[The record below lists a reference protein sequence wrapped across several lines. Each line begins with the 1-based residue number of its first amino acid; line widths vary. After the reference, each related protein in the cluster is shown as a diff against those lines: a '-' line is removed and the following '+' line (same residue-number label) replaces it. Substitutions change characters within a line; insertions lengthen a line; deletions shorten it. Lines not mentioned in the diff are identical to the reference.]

1 MGAADCRRQAPWR
14 RGQPG
19 QYSKSVIETIAT
31 ARHRRT
37 RQAVAA
43 FSAVPELRAAHR
55 SLLARWLGA
64 DATERNWQSLLKLA
78 GPSDVDRAEELLLL
92 LMEAGVVAI
101 KEEFKNG
108 RWWAVRVVW
117 RDLPGVQR
125 ALGLQPVAERR
136 EERQAL
142 LQQIAAVA
150 EQHPWARSAC
160 ESCLAASLATEK
172 LRARAQLL
180 QGLCTWQA
188 EQRFGMR
195 QDFSLWA
202 RAHTKAITGAEWEW
216 LESHVAL
223 ESFGIARFEPVLWL
237 GGALTLQ
244 AHSGSIDMN
253 ALGFLGL
260 PSKGFIAGQNH
271 ITRVPLRYWLVE
283 NRASFE
289 RCALRAEAGTC
300 VIWLP
305 GRPPGDWLAAVQWLI
320 SQAPAPADISCDPDP
335 AGIEIALTA
344 GQLWTERG
352 LAWSSTHMAADHW
365 QKGKTLPLNDYDRRV
380 LSSLG
385 ARVDLPAEM
394 AALRDFIAREGRKA
408 EQEGWL

>member
-1 MGAADCRRQAPWR
+1 
-14 RGQPG
+14 
-19 QYSKSVIETIAT
+19 VIEIIAT

-37 RQAVAA
+37 RQAEVAA
-43 FSAVPELRAAHR
+43 SGVPELRAAHR
-55 SLLARWLGA
+55 GLLARWLGA
-64 DATERNWQSLLKLA
+64 DAVERNWQSLLKLA
-78 GPSDVDRAEELLLL
+78 GPSEVDRAEELLSILL
-92 LMEAGVVAI
+92 EAGVVAV
-101 KEEFKNG
+101 KEEFKHG

-117 RDLPGVQR
+117 RDLPGAQR
-125 ALGLQPVAERR
+125 ALGLLPAAERI

-150 EQHPWARSAC
+150 EQHRWASSAC
-160 ESCLAASLATEK
+160 QSCLAASLATEK

-195 QDFSLWA
+195 QDFALWA
-202 RAHTKAITGAEWEW
+202 RAHTKAITSAEWEW

-237 GGALTLQ
+237 GGGLTLQ
-244 AHSGSIDMN
+244 TPLGSIDMD
-253 ALGFLGL
+253 ALGFLGV
-260 PSKGFIAGQNH
+260 PSKGLIAGPH
-271 ITRVPLRYWLVE
+271 RITRSPLRYWLVE

-305 GRPPGDWLAAVQWLI
+305 GRPPGDWLTAVQWLLI
-320 SQAPAPADISCDPDP
+320 QAPAQADISCDPDP

-344 GQLWTERG
+344 GQLWTDRG
-352 LAWSSTHMAADHW
+352 LAWKSTHMAPQQW
-365 QKGKTLPLNDYDRRV
+365 ETGKTLPLNDYDRRV
-380 LSSLG
+380 LGSLS
-385 ARVDLPAEM
+385 ARTDLPAEL
-394 AALRDFIAREGRKA
+394 AELRDFLSHEGRKA